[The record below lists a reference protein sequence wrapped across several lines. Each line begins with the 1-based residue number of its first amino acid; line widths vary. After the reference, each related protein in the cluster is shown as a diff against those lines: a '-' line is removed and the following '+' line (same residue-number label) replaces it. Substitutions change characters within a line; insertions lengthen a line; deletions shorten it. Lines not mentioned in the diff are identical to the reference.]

1 MERCTKAN
9 GKMIFSMVRALKLG
23 LIRANTKASTRL
35 EESMGLERISGTT
48 GANILAIG
56 EKIK

>member
-1 MERCTKAN
+1 MKAN

-23 LIRANTKASTRL
+23 LIRVNTKVSTLL
-35 EESMGLERISGTT
+35 EGSMGLERISGTT